1 MQRVCIALLY
11 VSHVTERTIRI
22 QNQLIRETEMR
33 FIVLIQLYM
42 QPAVALSSSILKSL
56 MRIAYGIHL
65 YVMFVGVYPDT
76 KSSMIDYKT
85 KVTPMRPASENATV

>member
-1 MQRVCIALLY
+1 
-11 VSHVTERTIRI
+11 
-22 QNQLIRETEMR
+22 MR

-56 MRIAYGIHL
+56 LMRIAYSICML
-65 YVMFVGVYPDT
+65 CVLVYIYI
-76 KSSMIDYKT
+76 SGYEVFHMIDYKT